1 MTVLHFCN
9 QFYSKISQIAKL
21 RQVMIM
27 SQTSDEQFVRFN
39 LWWNA
44 IEHFEREGLQFQ

>member
-9 QFYSKISQIAKL
+9 QFHSKISQIAKL

-27 SQTSDEQFVRFN
+27 SQTSDEQFVR
-39 LWWNA
+39 LNA
-44 IEHFEREGLQFQ
+44 IGHFEREGLQFQ